1 MVSLRARGKRLSAL
15 AATNEDSKGAAAIRG
30 LIGLLVVAGVALLA
44 WAEWSTLYQ
53 IKVGQVVVHTGRVG
67 HHDSYALVPIAALA
81 LLMGFGGVVGRSRPA
96 MAAVLVLGIA
106 ALLIALLVDRP
117 DTNAEGLYGV
127 RYESAHAT
135 AREGLTREVGGGGM
149 LVLAGV
155 IGVVAL
161 PRRRPSGE
169 PAAAAAEA
177 A

>member
-1 MVSLRARGKRLSAL
+1 MVSLRARGRRLSAL

-30 LIGLLVVAGVALLA
+30 LIGLLVVAGAALLV
-44 WAEWSTLYQ
+44 WAETSTLYQ
-53 IKVGQVVVHTGRVG
+53 IKVGQVVVRVG
-67 HHDSYALVPIAALA
+67 QTGDHHSYALVPIAALA

-96 MAAVLVLGIA
+96 LAAVIVLGLA

-135 AREGLTREVGGGGM
+135 AREGLTRELGGGGM

-161 PRRRPSGE
+161 PRRRPVGE
-169 PAAAAAEA
+169 PAAEAAEA